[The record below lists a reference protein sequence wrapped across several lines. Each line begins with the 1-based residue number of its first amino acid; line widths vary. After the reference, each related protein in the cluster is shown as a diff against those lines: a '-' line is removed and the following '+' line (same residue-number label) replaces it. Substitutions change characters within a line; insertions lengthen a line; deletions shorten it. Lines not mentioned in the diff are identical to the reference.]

1 MSEES
6 EEDAVFGRPG
16 IEPDMLGGI
25 PPALGGFMSPIWS
38 RLMSPI
44 WSRLQDLRD
53 SRALLPL
60 SGDYIY
66 GLARTN
72 LLAVTR
78 RVVTSSRFARL
89 VDEGRFSEADL
100 VRYLTSGQADGL
112 LVETYH
118 ERASAEHYYAKEKRW
133 D

>member
-38 RLMSPI
+38 RL
-44 WSRLQDLRD
+44 QGLRD

-100 VRYLTSGQADGL
+100 VRYITSGQADGL